1 MSDTVP
7 DSAFS
12 EIYHGPVAEGGVMA
26 GTDPL
31 DSDGLLPLAL
41 SRPREALARARQVL
55 AGRPPPALASVAHQT
70 AGVVLRDLGDIR
82 AGTAELRTA
91 LRLARRTGSV
101 EREADALAALGVAL
115 IQAGRTT
122 AGLAA
127 LDLAVQLASGTLAG
141 RVLHRRGNM
150 LRALGRYEPALDDL
164 RAAVSILQRGGDQ
177 MWAARA
183 LNARGVAYLDIG
195 SPRRADADF
204 HAAGLLFAE
213 TGQELEAVQT
223 VQNRGC
229 AAASAGDLPAAIS
242 LLDEAAARYWPLNV
256 PTPSLSI
263 DRCAVLLAAGLTGD
277 ALAEA
282 DAAISAVGQTRGA
295 WSMKAELLLMGASCA
310 LAAARPQPALDRA
323 RAADRFFR
331 AQGSAW
337 GQAHA
342 GLVLARARYAAG
354 PASGPLLR
362 TADRAASALEALG
375 SPESAQARLLAG
387 RVALDLGRRA
397 DADEHLARA
406 AEGRRRGTAMSRAT
420 GWLAEA
426 LRAQAAGDPRR
437 LLGACRRGLAVLD
450 EHRFT
455 LGATE
460 LRAQATAH
468 GAELAAIAQRHAARS
483 GPPRLLLAWS
493 ERWRATA
500 LAVPAARLA
509 PGTDLSA
516 GLAALRRVTAELETA
531 RRQGVPANA
540 LQREQMRL
548 ESAVRASTLRTRGT
562 GGTVGARAAAGTA
575 GARAA
580 AGTAGAGPA
589 SRPGGTGGRVA
600 IADVLDQLDETVLLE
615 IVDVDGVLHVLA
627 CHRGRVRQYTAGT
640 AADAV
645 RGGDF
650 ARFAL
655 RRLARARPEDD
666 LGSARAILA
675 AAGPRLQDALLGP
688 AAAGL
693 GDGPVVIVPP
703 GRLHSIPW
711 ALLPALTDRVFSV
724 APSAGAWLRAHSAP
738 PPGRRHVTLA
748 RGPGLVT
755 GGAEVPA
762 VAELYDDV
770 AVLSGPEAT
779 AARVLS
785 ALDGAWLGHIAAHG
799 SFRADSPLFSALR
812 MHDGPLTVY
821 DFEQLRRAP
830 YWLILSSCD
839 SGVLAPAGADELLGL
854 VSSLLP
860 LGTAGIIAGVVPLN
874 DHAVVPLMVNLHRHL
889 RTGLSLAQALQRARR
904 DAAGDPLQH
913 AAALSLVT
921 LGAG

>member
-1 MSDTVP
+1 
-7 DSAFS
+7 
-12 EIYHGPVAEGGVMA
+12 MA

-41 SRPREALARARQVL
+41 SRPREALAQARQIL
-55 AGRPPPALASVAHQT
+55 AGRPPPARASVAHQA
-70 AGVVLRDLGDIR
+70 AGVVLRDLGDIP
-82 AGTAELRTA
+82 AGITELRTA
-91 LRLARRTGSV
+91 LGLARRTGSV
-101 EREADALAALGVAL
+101 EREADVLAALGVAL
-115 IQAGRTT
+115 IEAGRTT

-127 LDLAVQLASGTLAG
+127 LDRAAQLSTGTLAG

-150 LRALGRYEPALDDL
+150 LRSLGHYAAALDDL
-164 RAAVSILQRGGDQ
+164 RDAVSILQRCGDRL
-177 MWAARA
+177 WAARA
-183 LNARGVAYLDIG
+183 LNARGVAYLGVG
-195 SPRRADADF
+195 SPRRAAADF
-204 HAAGLLFAE
+204 HAAGQLYAG
-213 TGQELEAVQT
+213 TGQELEAVFT
-223 VQNRGC
+223 VQNRGW
-229 AAASAGDLPAAIS
+229 AAACAGDLPAAIS
-242 LLDEAAARYWPLNV
+242 LLDEAAARYRPLNV
-256 PTPSLSI
+256 QPFSLSI
-263 DRCAVLLAAGLTGD
+263 DRCAVFLAAGLTGD

-282 DAAISAVGQTRGA
+282 DAAIGAAGQARGQ
-295 WSMKAELLLMGASCA
+295 SSKKAELLLMGASCA
-310 LAAARPQPALDRA
+310 LAADQPQIALDRA
-323 RAADRFFR
+323 RAAHRFFR
-331 AQGSAW
+331 TQGSAW
-337 GQAHA
+337 GQAHT
-342 GLVLARARYAAG
+342 GLVLAQARYAAG
-354 PASGPLLR
+354 PASGALLR
-362 TADRAASALEALG
+362 ATARAAAALEALGAPETAAAPQAPG
-375 SPESAQARLLAG
+375 SPESAQAWLLAG
-387 RVALDLGRRA
+387 RVALDLGHRDEA
-397 DADEHLARA
+397 DRHLAAA
-406 AEGRRRGTAMSRAT
+406 AESRRSGTAMARAT

-426 LRAQAAGDPRR
+426 LRAQAAGDARR

-468 GAELAAIAQRHAARS
+468 GAELAALAQRHAARS
-483 GPPRLLLAWS
+483 GPPRLLLTWS

-509 PGTDLSA
+509 PGAELSA
-516 GLAALRRVTAELETA
+516 GLAALRRVTGELETA
-531 RRQGVPANA
+531 RRQGVPAEA
-540 LQREQMRL
+540 LQREQLRL
-548 ESAVRASTLRTRGT
+548 EGAVRASTLRTRGA
-562 GGTVGARAAAGTA
+562 GGMASAHPAAGTSKADPARRA
-575 GARAA
+575 G
-580 AGTAGAGPA
+580 GAGLRGRA
-589 SRPGGTGGRVA
+589 SRAGGPGGGVD
-600 IADVLDQLDETVLLE
+600 IAELLNQLGETVLLE
-615 IVDVDGVLHVLA
+615 IVDVDGILHVLA
-627 CHRGRVRQYTAGT
+627 CHRGRVRRYTAGT

-645 RGGDF
+645 RAGDF

-655 RRLARARPEDD
+655 RRLARARPDDD
-666 LGSARAILA
+666 LGSARAILD
-675 AAGPRLQDALLGP
+675 AAGPRLADALLGP

-711 ALLPALTDRVFSV
+711 ALLPALRDRVFSV
-724 APSAGAWLRAHSAP
+724 APSAGAWLRAHAAAP
-738 PPGRRHVTLA
+738 PARRHVTLA

-762 VAELYDDV
+762 VAGLYDDV
-770 AVLSGPEAT
+770 TVLSGPQAT
-779 AARVLS
+779 AGQVLS

-830 YWLILSSCD
+830 YRLILSSCD

-889 RTGLSLAQALQRARR
+889 RTAPSLAAALHRARQ
-904 DAAGDPLQH
+904 DAAADPLQH
-913 AAALSLVT
+913 AAALSLIT